1 MIRPIKYVGI
11 FHARGRTDEGASDRS
26 RKSKQDSG
34 GVLKKDAAGS
44 AQLRFSLAP
53 ATTFCQAAFFVRAKL
68 TDRKEEEE
76 ANGAQRSQLNY
87 SRLSISLGSGA
98 LKAFSRPQVS

>member
-1 MIRPIKYVGI
+1 MGEPRTGERSVEEVKTE
-11 FHARGRTDEGASDRS
+11 FRRSLEERRGRLSSAPLLARPGDE
-26 RKSKQDSG
+26 
-34 GVLKKDAAGS
+34 
-44 AQLRFSLAP
+44 
-53 ATTFCQAAFFVRAKL
+53 TTFCQAAFFVRAKL
-68 TDRKEEEE
+68 TDRKEEE